1 MLTLK
6 DADSFVPKQHHSRNE
21 HDLDAFNNAF
31 LMIMHETKDATLDDA
46 YAKLVELL
54 KNDSLKKFNED
65 VPFQYD
71 YSLLIVNL
79 LNTNKKDGEI
89 PERQM
94 ALVYE
99 LMLDKL
105 YNEVLLSYSLSRK
118 GFEPFNK
125 LIEAHS
131 FEREHGF
138 IDPLDIDDVYRQ
150 ALSAEDFERLMS
162 GCQSS
167 V

>member
-6 DADSFVPKQHHSRNE
+6 DANSFIPKRHYRRDE

-31 LMIMHETKDATLDDA
+31 LMIMHETKDAPLDEA
-46 YAKLVELL
+46 YVKLVEFL
-54 KNDSLKKFNED
+54 KKDSLKNFNED

-71 YSLLIVNL
+71 YSLLLVNL

-105 YNEVLLSYSLSRK
+105 YNEVLLSYSLSLK
-118 GFEPFNK
+118 GFEPFSK

-138 IDPLDIDDVYRQ
+138 IDSLDIDNIYQQ
-150 ALSAEDFERLMS
+150 ALSPEDFKRLMS
-162 GCQSS
+162 GCESS